1 MTQTNKGA
9 WVTYSLWSGSFNL
22 ASQLACPRRRLGCH
36 GESLRMCDDKD
47 LEPFSKAVPL
57 RSWPGGRWMCVGQMV
72 QFLLVRG
79 SEKFHAGRK
88 GYRVNRFL
96 KNQKI
101 HEMIS
106 LICQSVGEILEIKA

>member
-1 MTQTNKGA
+1 
-9 WVTYSLWSGSFNL
+9 
-22 ASQLACPRRRLGCH
+22 
-36 GESLRMCDDKD
+36 MCDDKD